1 MKKLLICLAVF
12 ACNVAAA
19 DYPIAMP
26 RMGSVKPTGGF
37 WAAREA
43 TNRLVT
49 ATANLKQSRDTGRI
63 DNFVNA
69 AKKLRG
75 EPHGRFRGIFFN
87 DSDVYKVAEG
97 MAYELAMFPDA
108 AAARELEALVEKFG
122 AAQEPDGYIYTA
134 RTLGNRHER
143 VGTHRWYCDDAHE
156 LYCMGHMIEAAVA
169 HHETTGKDN
178 FLKVACKAADMMRR
192 TFGPGKDQIW
202 FLPGHEE
209 IELALCKLYK
219 ATGNK
224 KYLDLAMDLLSTRG
238 MPRDKRVGERK
249 RGFPSNHAYYQDHLP
264 VREQKEAVGH
274 AVRAGYL
281 YAGMCDVGVMSG
293 DDSLLRAADT
303 IWNDIV
309 TGKLYLSGGVGARP
323 EIEGYGPAF
332 DLPNDRV
339 CLETCAAIANALF
352 NERMFLRSGDARYLD
367 IVERIAYNGSLCSI
381 SISGDE
387 FFYPNPMASRGGYK
401 RSKWF
406 GCACCPPNV
415 VRFIPQFI
423 NWAYASD
430 AAKNTFYWNFFMEN
444 EADLGRVRLSQKT
457 DYPWSGVATL
467 TVNPARDGDEF
478 TLKIR
483 VPGWAR
489 GVPAPGGLYE
499 QTKPSRA
506 EDVRCT
512 VNGKAVSSIPGA
524 DGYISVKRAWRRG
537 DAVTLSLPMEV
548 KRIKADDRVAQD
560 RGRLAVERGP
570 LVYCAEGVDNGGR
583 AFNAVLP
590 PDAELSPSPIV
601 IANTPMTA
609 LKGAGL
615 TLVPFFAWCHRGAGE
630 MQTWFATSRETASGN
645 SQGVFVKASCC
656 WRLDTVD
663 SLFDGVLPAS
673 SADESIPRFSFW
685 DHRGTEEW
693 VEIELPARTPVK
705 SIEVY
710 WFDDHHAGRGAC
722 TLPERWKVQ
731 SRLFPGLPWTDV
743 ADAKYTTV
751 RDAFSSATFKEPIDS
766 DSFRIVV
773 KSRPK
778 LSAGMLEM
786 RVNRLTE

>member
-1 MKKLLICLAVF
+1 MKKLLICLAAL
-12 ACNVAAA
+12 ACIAAAA

-108 AAARELEALVEKFG
+108 AAARELEALIEKFG

-169 HHETTGKDN
+169 HHETTGKDS
-178 FLKVACKAADMMRR
+178 FIKIACKAADMMRR

-352 NERMFLRSGDARYLD
+352 NERMFLRSGDAKYLD

-430 AAKNTFYWNFFMEN
+430 AVKNTFYWNFFMEN

-590 PDAELSPSPIV
+590 PDAELSPSPID

-630 MQTWFATSRETASGN
+630 MQTWFATSHEPRDGERQQSGRVRE
-645 SQGVFVKASCC
+645 GVVLLAARHGRFPLRRGAACIVG
-656 WRLDTVD
+656 RRVD
-663 SLFDGVLPAS
+663 PAVLILGPSWHRGVGGDRAARPHAGEVDRGVLVRRP
-673 SADESIPRFSFW
+673 P
-685 DHRGTEEW
+685 RGTRRLHAAGA
-693 VEIELPARTPVK
+693 VEGAEPPLP
-705 SIEVY
+705 
-710 WFDDHHAGRGAC
+710 GAA
-722 TLPERWKVQ
+722 L
-731 SRLFPGLPWTDV
+731 D
-743 ADAKYTTV
+743 
-751 RDAFSSATFKEPIDS
+751 
-766 DSFRIVV
+766 
-773 KSRPK
+773 
-778 LSAGMLEM
+778 
-786 RVNRLTE
+786 